1 MNKLNFIFGDI
12 SKVRKGDPY
21 NLIFIYMKQYI
32 YNSRCFSKD
41 LSVSAIK
48 EKLKYMYNLEKIMA
62 VKNKRQKHFDTMW
75 NAFKVLF
82 L

>member
-1 MNKLNFIFGDI
+1 
-12 SKVRKGDPY
+12 
-21 NLIFIYMKQYI
+21 MKQYI